1 MASMAV
7 TIPDRHERRSES
19 PQEEDLT
26 EAGILKSYEDEQLRK
41 IFVGNLS
48 YTTTT
53 DMLKDYFGKFG
64 ELEEA
69 NVPLDNHTKQSK
81 GFGFVIY
88 HESNM
93 LDAVMKMRPHKLD
106 GRVLEPRRAIR
117 REEANNPAA
126 NASTN
131 KMYIGPLS
139 NRVDEHYLKEYF
151 SKHGN
156 VVNVDKGQGKDHA
169 FLTFDDFDPVD
180 KCVNMKRHILGG
192 QISVA
197 KKGLTKTAMAE
208 AEARWH
214 AKKKRQ
220 EEREYRDK
228 KDYSQEVKRAAYD
241 ERRPHR
247 QYPSE
252 WSKDSAYSGSRSS
265 DRDRDRRDDRRRD
278 DRRRDDRRDVRRED
292 RAPAPPADY
301 YGGYPPYGA
310 YPPPPYGYPA
320 YPGYPP
326 APYGYPGGYPDPN
339 AAYGERRRDD
349 DRSRSGYNKREY

>member
-1 MASMAV
+1 MAV
-7 TIPDRHERRSES
+7 TIPDKTERRREE
-19 PQEEDLT
+19 PPEEDLT
-26 EAGILKSYEDEQLRK
+26 EEGILKSYEDEQLRK

-48 YTTTT
+48 YTTTS

-64 ELEEA
+64 DLEEA

-88 HESNM
+88 AESSE
-93 LDAVMKMRPHKLD
+93 LDKVMRMRPHKLD

-131 KMYIGPLS
+131 KMYIGPLAKH
-139 NRVDEHYLKEYF
+139 VDENYLKDYF
-151 SKHGN
+151 GRHGN
-156 VVNVDKGQGKDHA
+156 VLNIDRGSGKDHA

-192 QISVA
+192 QISIA

-228 KDYSQEVKRAAYD
+228 KDYRREINKAIYD
-241 ERRPHR
+241 ERKPHR

-252 WSKDSAYSGSRSS
+252 WSRDSGSGSRSS
-265 DRDRDRRDDRRRD
+265 DRDRERRDDRRRD
-278 DRRRDDRRDVRRED
+278 RRDERRDDR
-292 RAPAPPADY
+292 APPADY
-301 YGGYPPYGA
+301 YGGYSPYGA
-310 YPPPPYGYPA
+310 YPPPPYGYPP

-326 APYGYPGGYPDPN
+326 APFGYPGYEQPPQHGYD
-339 AAYGERRRDD
+339 RRDD
-349 DRSRSGYNKREY
+349 DRDRRHRREH